1 MTIKKRP
8 SLRKCIND
16 HCKACIHD
24 PKAAGT
30 WRQQVTLCS
39 VTGCPLHVVRPTT
52 NAPIPESVLDYYQA
66 TGAERAQYGCSQG
79 PEGALSEGECPGSHP
94 CMAAS

>member
-16 HCKACIHD
+16 HCKCCIYD
-24 PKAAGT
+24 PDAAGT

-39 VTGCPLHVVRPTT
+39 VTLCPLYPARPKTK
-52 NAPIPESVLDYYQA
+52 ASIPDSVLDYYDLMEHKRA
-66 TGAERAQYGCSQG
+66 LYGRSRPRDGHFKERNPANLG
-79 PEGALSEGECPGSHP
+79 PPIK
-94 CMAAS
+94 AA